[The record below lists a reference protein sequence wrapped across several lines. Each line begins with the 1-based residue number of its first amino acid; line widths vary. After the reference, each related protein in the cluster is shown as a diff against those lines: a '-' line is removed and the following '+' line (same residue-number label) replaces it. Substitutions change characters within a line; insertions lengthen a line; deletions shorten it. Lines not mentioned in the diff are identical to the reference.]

1 MKLNELDD
9 GWGHKGFIGRKGE
22 VEGRT
27 EDKVKGILGEYLNKH
42 QVKFV

>member
-9 GWGHKGFIGRKGE
+9 GWGHKDLSGGRERRRAGRKTKSE
-22 VEGRT
+22 
-27 EDKVKGILGEYLNKH
+27 GILGEYLNIH